1 MKQIV
6 ILSITLSTLFGTT
19 INIPEDY
26 STIQEGIDAAVE
38 GDTVLVADG
47 EYYENVILNKEI
59 VLASNA
65 INSEIESEWY
75 ETNNN
80 ILNTTIFG
88 YNPNTGIMTFT
99 VNGHGFVN
107 GEQIKIADNS
117 LTFTCAQDSNASN
130 HTYPRTTDYASG
142 RWLPVSNVTTNTFT
156 MKILDTVPSTNTSA
170 HTFVSAVS
178 GCLTR
183 AVISSGGDYTHAWQ
197 SAVTNSMRRAA
208 GSTVTIANESLIF
221 TCTMDNNGTEHAY
234 PRSTDPASGTAL
246 IPIATT
252 TNTITVNVG
261 VTTAGGQVA
270 PLQLE
275 FIASVLENSSA

>member
-1 MKQIV
+1 VGQRVKIAKESLVFTCAQDGHSAEKKYPRSNGNDPTYNTAVAITAV
-6 ILSITLSTLFGTT
+6 TSNTITLNALQGTSPSNT
-19 INIPEDY
+19 SAHIFKNANNTYTP
-26 STIQEGIDAAVE
+26 SAV
-38 GDTVLVADG
+38 A
-47 EYYENVILNKEI
+47 
-59 VLASNA
+59 
-65 INSEIESEWY
+65 
-75 ETNNN
+75 
-80 ILNTTIFG
+80 

-197 SAVTNSMRRAA
+197 SAVTNGMRRAA
-208 GSTVTIANESLIF
+208 GSTVTIADESLIF
-221 TCTMDNNGTEHAY
+221 TCTMDNNGSEHAY

-246 IPIATT
+246 IPSATT
-252 TNTITVNVG
+252 TNSITVNVG
-261 VTTAGGQVA
+261 MTTAGGQVA

-275 FIASVLENSSA
+275 FIGSILENSSA